1 MIGKC
6 ITCLAICLSV
16 YALILDRI
24 RSFRNVGGKFSIL
37 ARKESR
43 IWLGFFSTH
52 LGLESKNEVDDILL
66 FGMSQLP
73 VYVCVRVCC
82 VYQSANPRTKFRP
95 QPCKA
100 AERQARGISSIVPTI
115 LVSALKTSFSA
126 VNKFPRRHGIG
137 EYHGGLSTGQQTEL
151 TEFHVFHDGPILSP
165 CSPGWGLGMY
175 KMLFF

>member
-1 MIGKC
+1 MSNQQHSFKKEC
-6 ITCLAICLSV
+6 WHLDWQMYYLFTYICLSV

-73 VYVCVRVCC
+73 VYVCVSVCC

-95 QPCKA
+95 QPCRLQK
-100 AERQARGISSIVPTI
+100 GKP
-115 LVSALKTSFSA
+115 
-126 VNKFPRRHGIG
+126 GG
-137 EYHGGLSTGQQTEL
+137 YH
-151 TEFHVFHDGPILSP
+151 P
-165 CSPGWGLGMY
+165 
-175 KMLFF
+175 